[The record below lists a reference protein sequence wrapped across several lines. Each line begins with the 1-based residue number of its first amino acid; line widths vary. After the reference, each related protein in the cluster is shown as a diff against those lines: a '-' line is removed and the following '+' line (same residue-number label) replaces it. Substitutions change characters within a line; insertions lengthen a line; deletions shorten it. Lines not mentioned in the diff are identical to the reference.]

1 MGLDLAALRKIAH
14 LARLE
19 LSEAELHAYGP
30 QIDAILDHIGA
41 LRTLEVEG
49 VEPLAHAVE
58 LADVRRDDV
67 PRPCLPADAALA
79 NAPAVAGPYFTVPRI
94 LDQL

>member
-1 MGLDLAALRKIAH
+1 MALDAAALRKIAH

-19 LSEAELHAYGP
+19 LSEAELKAYGP
-30 QIDAILDHIGA
+30 QIGAILDHIGE
-41 LRTLEVEG
+41 LRKLDVEG

-67 PRPCLPADAALA
+67 PRPGLPSDAALA

-94 LDQL
+94 LDQP